1 VQRKDVWDYPLPA
14 IREACIN
21 ALIHRDYMDSAEIQ
35 IKIYDDH
42 IWFWNPG
49 GLPEGITIEDLKKE
63 HASRPRN
70 KLIAMTFYY
79 AGLIERWGTG
89 TKRIVDLCK
98 EQGLPEPEF
107 KEEFGGFSVVFWKDI
122 YNEEYLRKLGLS
134 ERQIK
139 AVLYVKENGKIT
151 NREYQKI
158 NNCSRNTASNDLKKL
173 VLKGVLKES
182 GKKGAGSY
190 YEIAQ

>member
-1 VQRKDVWDYPLPA
+1 
-14 IREACIN
+14 
-21 ALIHRDYMDSAEIQ
+21 
-35 IKIYDDH
+35 
-42 IWFWNPG
+42 
-49 GLPEGITIEDLKKE
+49 
-63 HASRPRN
+63 
-70 KLIAMTFYY
+70 MTFYY